1 MMDAVVNG
9 IGQVIGAVIAALI
22 LAGIVVAVGILFL
35 GDDEEDR
42 AVARGNAPALPEATP
57 RSEYAEDKNEK

>member
-42 AVARGNAPALPEATP
+42 AVARGN
-57 RSEYAEDKNEK
+57 EDYEK